1 MSFTQTYTNSFKQ
14 QVLQGTQDLV
24 NDDLYIALYT
34 DSATLGVSTTAYST
48 TNEVSGTGYTA
59 GGKPLQNA
67 TINISEGI
75 VYIDFDDVAWAG
87 ASFTARGALI
97 YNTSQSNSS
106 VAVLD
111 FGANQTCVNQTFTV
125 RMPSNTATT
134 AIFRFT

>member
-1 MSFTQTYTNSFKQ
+1 MSFTHTYTNSFKQ
-14 QVLQGTQDLV
+14 QVLQGNQDLV
-24 NDDLYIALYT
+24 GDTLYIALYT
-34 DSATLGVSTTAYST
+34 DLATLGASTTAYST

-67 TINISEGI
+67 TIGFSGGTA
-75 VYIDFDDVAWAG
+75 YIDFSDVSWPG

-97 YNTSQSNSS
+97 YNTSQSNTS

-111 FGANQTCVNQTFTV
+111 FGTNQTCNNQNFTI

-134 AIFRFT
+134 AIFRFN